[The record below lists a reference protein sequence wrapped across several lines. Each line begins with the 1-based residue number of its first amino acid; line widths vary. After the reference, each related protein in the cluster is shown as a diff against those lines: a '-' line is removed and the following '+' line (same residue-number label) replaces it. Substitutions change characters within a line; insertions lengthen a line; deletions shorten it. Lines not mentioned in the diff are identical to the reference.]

1 MMLWR
6 LVGAVGALATMVDG
20 QQAGGPTALQMAYA
34 RTAVAMRTCE
44 PDSLKELKK
53 NPIVVDS
60 MHADP
65 LCSSYSSIRRREPGL
80 AY

>member
-1 MMLWR
+1 MVLWS
-6 LVGAVGALATMVDG
+6 LVGAVGALATMVNS

-53 NPIVVDS
+53 NPIVADS
-60 MHADP
+60 MHGHP
-65 LCSSYSSIRRREPGL
+65 LCSSCAGMRHREPGL